1 MKTKKRLFTALL
13 ILSILLP
20 ATLFTGIF
28 LWARQAEA
36 LRQYA
41 ALAALAGQI
50 TAQYPGV
57 SPEALLAV
65 LSGEGDP
72 ADGVAFLEKYGYT
85 AADLPVLSSGWGGAS
100 LACVAGG
107 ALSSAGAALGVCL
120 LGRRA
125 RDREIEALTSYLKE
139 IAAGADALHPEENSE
154 DALSKLKNEICKLT
168 VLLRETAGENARQR
182 QALSS
187 SLADIAHQIKTPL
200 TSALILLD
208 NIADAPDMDE
218 ATRADFI
225 SDARAQLRR
234 VSELCVA
241 LLRLSSFDAG
251 TVRLRP
257 ERLTPRR
264 LIEAALKNVS
274 VLMDV
279 RGVTAEVSG
288 DLDAPFT
295 ADLYWQTEALANI
308 IKNAVEHSEE
318 NGVVYITAQNAG
330 LFVSVRVRD
339 TGSGIG
345 EADLPHIFERFY
357 KAENAGPD
365 SFGVGLALAKAVIER
380 DGGSVKAVSAPGKGS
395 TFTVAYSR
403 EKR

>member
-1 MKTKKRLFTALL
+1 
-13 ILSILLP
+13 
-20 ATLFTGIF
+20 
-28 LWARQAEA
+28 
-36 LRQYA
+36 
-41 ALAALAGQI
+41 
-50 TAQYPGV
+50 
-57 SPEALLAV
+57 
-65 LSGEGDP
+65 
-72 ADGVAFLEKYGYT
+72 
-85 AADLPVLSSGWGGAS
+85 
-100 LACVAGG
+100 
-107 ALSSAGAALGVCL
+107 
-120 LGRRA
+120 
-125 RDREIEALTSYLKE
+125 
-139 IAAGADALHPEENSE
+139 
-154 DALSKLKNEICKLT
+154 
-168 VLLRETAGENARQR
+168 
-182 QALSS
+182 
-187 SLADIAHQIKTPL
+187 
-200 TSALILLD
+200 
-208 NIADAPDMDE
+208 MDE

-257 ERLTPRR
+257 ERLRPRR

>member
-36 LRQYA
+36 RRQYA

-57 SPEALLAV
+57 SPEAQLAV

-72 ADGVAFLEKYGYT
+72 AEGTAFLEKYGYT

-100 LACVAGG
+100 LVCVAGG
-107 ALSSAGAALGVCL
+107 ALSSAGAALSVCL
-120 LGRRA
+120 LQNRA
-125 RDREIEALTSYLKE
+125 RNREIEALTAYLKE

-154 DALSKLKNEICKLT
+154 DALSKLKNEIFKLT
-168 VLLRETAGENARQR
+168 VRLRETAGENARQR

-225 SDARAQLRR
+225 NDARAQLRR
-234 VSELCVA
+234 VSELCVT

-257 ERLTPRR
+257 ERVTPRQ
-264 LIEAALKNVS
+264 LIDAALKNVS

-279 RGVTAEVSG
+279 RGVAAEVSG

-403 EKR
+403 EKK